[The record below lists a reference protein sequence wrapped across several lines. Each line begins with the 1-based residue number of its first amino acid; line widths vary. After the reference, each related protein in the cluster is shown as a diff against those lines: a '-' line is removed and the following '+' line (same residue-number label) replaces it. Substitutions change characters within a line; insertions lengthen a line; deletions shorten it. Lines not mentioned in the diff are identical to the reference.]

1 MGTLTKYDKASL
13 GHENIRNDT
22 FIERL
27 FLAWV
32 YAVVAKGRK
41 GTITQAELRM
51 PADQAAEAAACRFD
65 AEWEKELVLRGKTG
79 PDMKPSLFR
88 ALRRTFGI
96 EVFIAAAWK
105 ITWSVFV
112 LLGAFYFVRSLVQF
126 VTPISRNGNMYNKST
141 IPHDGI
147 GWILSCA
154 FFLDSVL
161 VGIALQRMGDEC
173 VRAGIKIRAALMAA
187 VYRKTFKIHSVH
199 EENVVSLVA
208 TDCAK
213 LYEGVLHLQNVWT
226 APLEACAIIA
236 LLLYLTNGTYGL
248 PALGVV
254 VFVLPLQ
261 YYLGYRIANFKLE
274 TVEVS
279 DARVQRMHEVLLA
292 IKLVKFY
299 VWEKSFAKQV
309 SDVRAEEISLM
320 SRTSV
325 VKTINLCVVFAVPP
339 LIALV
344 IYATYVFNKGP
355 FDSTFAFTVLS
366 LFNTLRFPLVV
377 LPKALRGSSEAIASL
392 KRLEKYLLLEEFED
406 PPKSK
411 VVEARFENT
420 VLSYPGSKE
429 DFRLQIPTFEV
440 KSGEVV
446 AVVGRVGSG
455 KSSIFQA
462 ILNHMTVESGALHV
476 GGSMAYVPQ
485 TPWVQNLTLK
495 DNIIFGLPFD
505 EEKYKKVIH
514 ACALELDLQILPKG
528 DQTMAG
534 ERGINLS
541 GGQRQRVCLARA
553 AYHDCDLILLDNPLS
568 AVDQHTARHIFD
580 KCIKGIFKD
589 KAVIWITHQLEL
601 LPEVTN
607 ICITDSGKSLYFGPY
622 DPEALNRHL
631 PVDHLLFATVEA
643 GESGVQKPVDAD
655 KDAAHGTTAGDK
667 DAVGSG
673 THSQGDSNGA
683 PHGHS
688 KQPSTLSDG
697 WKHKDRSGT
706 EGRKSFQRSS
716 KAGIR
721 PTDSVSDSLN
731 KLAQEEAAK
740 QEEEAKSHER
750 RSADRRSGS
759 RGLGRVSEE
768 HNPGTLEETPEEIA
782 ALFNGVPRRVSV
794 FQSFKVYVKSGGTLL
809 FFISIGIFML
819 TQTVRILSD
828 TWIRWWAEPDR
839 YDFYPNGTFKNV
851 KNLNPKFHSVQ
862 KASEVYILGYFA
874 FVMFFVI
881 CLLSRDGLFSY
892 WHLHGSTQLHNKLFY
907 RVLRAPLL
915 FFLRTP
921 VGDILNAFAKDQ
933 DTLDE
938 TLPDTLHMSLI
949 YLMILLTSLGIVTAS
964 LYIYAA
970 LTAALFLAFAMM
982 QQLYLPA
989 ATILKRWAG
998 ETASMVFVH
1007 VDESLQG
1014 MEVIKAFDAENYF
1027 VQENIRRI
1035 NVHHLALFNTEQCH
1049 LWLAFWCDFYGA
1061 IMVVAT
1067 CLLSV
1072 AYKKEVGAAAVG
1084 LAISNTIQVLVFFTW
1099 VVRGAADTVS
1109 MWDAVERVATFIT
1122 NVPQENDIAPAP
1134 LPGASNGNLQ
1144 GLPNGNGNAASSS
1157 MVEIKV
1163 ADDGEPPKGW
1173 PTKGDIRFEKV
1184 CLRYY
1189 PGAPLALKYVS
1200 FHIHDGEKIGVVG
1213 RTGSGKTTLLMAL
1226 FRMFELAYGRIIID
1240 GVNIAS
1246 IKLQQVRAGIA
1257 IIPQEPVMFKGT
1269 VRSNLDPFGQLPDSE
1284 LWRALELVHLKEAV
1298 TELGGL
1304 DSVVAEGGS
1313 NFSLGQKQ
1321 LVCMARCVLKPT
1333 RILVLDEAT
1342 AAMDLQTD
1350 ALIQKTIR
1358 KAFTERTTVT
1368 IAHRLDTIIFSD
1380 RILAMAAGQLKEFD
1394 TPTALLQH
1402 STSFFTKL
1410 VEDTGPHASK
1420 MLRRMA
1426 AEGPK
1431 DEE

>member
-1 MGTLTKYDKASL
+1 MVAVLTKYDKAELPEES
-13 GHENIRNDT
+13 IRNDG
-22 FIERL
+22 
-27 FLAWV
+27 FLARMFLTWV
-32 YAVVAKGRK
+32 YAVVARGRR
-41 GTITQAELRM
+41 GTIKPEGLRM
-51 PADQAAEAAACRFD
+51 PQNQAAEVASVRFQAAWQEEF
-65 AEWEKELVLRGKTG
+65 KLRGSKD
-79 PDMKPSLFR
+79 PKNKPSLFR
-88 ALRRTFGI
+88 ALRKAFGMD
-96 EVFIAAAWK
+96 VVVAGAWK
-105 ITWSVFV
+105 LTWSCFV
-112 LLGAFYFVRSLVQF
+112 ILGAFYFVRSLVQF
-126 VTPISRNGNMYNKST
+126 VTPTSRQGNMYNST
-141 IPHDGI
+141 IATRGNDV
-147 GWILSCA
+147 GWILSFM
-154 FFLDSVL
+154 FFADSIL
-161 VGIALQRMGDEC
+161 VGIALQRMADCC
-173 VRAGIKIRAALMAA
+173 VRAGIKIRASLMAA
-187 VYRKTFKIHSVH
+187 VYQKTFHIHSVH

-213 LYEGVLHLQNVWT
+213 LYEGVAHLQNVWT
-226 APLEACAIIA
+226 APLETLAIIA
-236 LLLYLTNGTYGL
+236 LLLSLTEVYGL

-254 VFVLPLQ
+254 FFVLPLQ
-261 YYLGYRIANFKLE
+261 YYLGYRIATYKLE

-309 SDVRAEEISLM
+309 SDVREAEVKLM

-325 VKTINLCVVFAVPP
+325 VKVINLCVVFVVPP

-344 IYATYVFNKGP
+344 IFATYSFNKGP

-377 LPKALRGSSEAIASL
+377 LPKALRGSSEAVAAL
-392 KRLEKYLLLEEFED
+392 KRVEAFLLMEEHDD

-411 VVEARFENT
+411 DVEARFENA

-429 DFRLQIPTFEV
+429 DFRLNIPKFEV
-440 KSGEVV
+440 KPGEVV

-462 ILNHMTVESGALHV
+462 VLNHMHLESGQLAV
-476 GGSMAYVPQ
+476 GGTMAYVPQ
-485 TPWVQNLTLK
+485 TPWVQNLSLRE
-495 DNIIFGLPFD
+495 NITFGLPFD
-505 EEKYKKVIH
+505 EVKYKQVIH

-601 LPEVTN
+601 LPEVAN
-607 ICITDSGKSLYFGPY
+607 ICITDMGRSLYFGPY
-622 DPEALNRHL
+622 NPEALNRHL

-643 GESGVQKPVDAD
+643 GESGVQKPAEGEQ
-655 KDAAHGTTAGDK
+655 KETPETKAAK
-667 DAVGSG
+667 IE
-673 THSQGDSNGA
+673 
-683 PHGHS
+683 
-688 KQPSTLSDG
+688 G
-697 WKHKDRSGT
+697 WKHKEGD
-706 EGRKSFQRSS
+706 GRKSFQRSS

-721 PTDSVSDSLN
+721 PSDSVSDSLN
-731 KLAQEEAAK
+731 KLAQEEAKA
-740 QEEEAKSHER
+740 EEEAKSHEAK
-750 RSADRRSGS
+750 SGERRSGS

-768 HNPGTLEETPEEIA
+768 HQGANPTLEESPEEIA
-782 ALFNGVPRRVSV
+782 ALFNGIPRRLSAGR
-794 FQSFKVYVKSGGTLL
+794 SFYCYVRSGGTIL
-809 FFISIGIFML
+809 FVCSILIFML

-828 TWIRWWAEPDR
+828 TWIRWWAEPDN
-839 YDFYPNGTFKNV
+839 FCWYPLTTIMATGKLMHPLTGTDSCIGKTPVFDT
-851 KNLNPKFHSVQ
+851 SDG
-862 KASEVYILGYFA
+862 AGTAYICGYFA
-874 FVMFFVI
+874 FVMFFLV
-881 CLLSRDGLFSY
+881 CLLSRDSSFCV
-892 WHLHGSTQLHNKLFY
+892 WHLRASVQLHNSMFS

-933 DTLDE
+933 DTVDE

-949 YLMILLTSLGIVTAS
+949 YLMILLTSLGIVTSS
-964 LYIYAA
+964 LYIYAV
-970 LTAALFLAFAMM
+970 LVGALFLAFAMM

-998 ETASMVFVH
+998 DTASMVFVH
-1007 VDESLQG
+1007 VDESLHG

-1027 VQENIRRI
+1027 LQENIRRI
-1035 NVHHLALFNTEQCH
+1035 NSHHLALFNTEQCH
-1049 LWLAFWCDFYGA
+1049 LWLAFWCDLYGA
-1061 IMVVAT
+1061 IMVLST

-1072 AYKKEVGAAAVG
+1072 SYREDVGAAAVG

-1099 VVRGAADTVS
+1099 VVRGTADTVS
-1109 MWDAVERVATFIT
+1109 MWDAVERIATFIT
-1122 NVPQENDIAPAP
+1122 NVPQEADVAPPA
-1134 LPGASNGNLQ
+1134 LPGA
-1144 GLPNGNGNAASSS
+1144 LPPVPSQSQVATSAS
-1157 MVEIKV
+1157 MVEVRVDDGKGV
-1163 ADDGEPPKGW
+1163 APDGEPPASW

-1200 FHIHDGEKIGVVG
+1200 FHIKDGEKIGVVG

-1226 FRMFELAYGRIIID
+1226 FRMFELAYGRIVID
-1240 GVNIAS
+1240 GINIAS
-1246 IKLQQVRAGIA
+1246 VKLQKVRANIA

-1269 VRSNLDPFGQLPDSE
+1269 VRSNLDPFGEDSDAD

-1304 DSVVAEGGS
+1304 DSAVAEGGS

-1321 LVCMARCVLKPT
+1321 LVCMARCVIKKT

-1350 ALIQKTIR
+1350 SLIQKTIR
-1358 KAFTERTTVT
+1358 KAFAERTTVT

-1380 RILAMAAGQLKEFD
+1380 RILAMASGQLKEFD
-1394 TPTALLQH
+1394 SPTTLLQNPA
-1402 STSFFTKL
+1402 SFFTKL

-1431 DEE
+1431 DD

>member
-1 MGTLTKYDKASL
+1 MAEVPRRTALTKYDKAAL
-13 GHENIRNDT
+13 ANENIRNDT

-27 FLAWV
+27 FLTWV

-41 GTITQAELRM
+41 GTIKPEELRM
-51 PADQAAEAAACRFD
+51 PGDQAAEVAVSKFD
-65 AEWEKELVLRGKTG
+65 AAWAEELKLRNSGDAKK
-79 PDMKPSLFR
+79 KPSLVR
-88 ALRRTFGI
+88 ALRRSFG
-96 EVFIAAAWK
+96 VDVLIAAAWK
-105 ITWSVFV
+105 LTWSCFV
-112 LLGAFYFVRSLVQF
+112 LVGAFYFVRSLVQY
-126 VTPISRNGNMYNKST
+126 VTPVSKQGNMYNQTS
-141 IPHDGI
+141 IPGKGL
-147 GWILSCA
+147 GWILSTM
-154 FFLDSVL
+154 FFLDSIL
-161 VGIALQRMGDEC
+161 VGIALQRMGDAC
-173 VRAGIKIRAALMAA
+173 VRVGIKIRASLMTA
-187 VYRKTFKIHSVH
+187 VYRKTFRIHNVH

-213 LYEGVLHLQNVWT
+213 LYEGVAHLQNVWT
-226 APLEACAIIA
+226 APLEAIAIIA

-254 VFVLPLQ
+254 VFILPLQ
-261 YYLGYRIANFKLE
+261 YYLGYRIAKYKLE

-309 SDVRAEEISLM
+309 SDVRVQEIKLM
-320 SRTSV
+320 SRTAV
-325 VKTINLCVVFAVPP
+325 IKTINLCVVFAVPP

-344 IYATYVFNKGP
+344 IFATYVFNQGP

-392 KRLEKYLLLEEFED
+392 QRLERYMLMEEFED
-406 PPKSK
+406 APKSK
-411 VVEARFENT
+411 IVEARFDNT

-429 DFRLQIPTFEV
+429 DFRLNIPTFEV
-440 KSGEVV
+440 KTGEVV

-462 ILNHMTVESGALHV
+462 VLNHMNLESGALHV
-476 GGSMAYVPQ
+476 GGTMAYVPQ
-485 TPWVQNLTLK
+485 TPWVQNLTLR
-495 DNIIFGLPFD
+495 DNITFGLPFD
-505 EEKYKKVIH
+505 EDKYKRVIH

-622 DPEALNRHL
+622 NPEALNKHL

-643 GESGVQKPVDAD
+643 GESGVQKPAEGEK
-655 KDAAHGTTAGDK
+655 KDDEQPEK
-667 DAVGSG
+667 K
-673 THSQGDSNGA
+673 SN
-683 PHGHS
+683 
-688 KQPSTLSDG
+688 TIEG
-697 WKHKDRSGT
+697 WKHKDSD
-706 EGRKSFQRSS
+706 GRKSFQRSS

-721 PTDSVSDSLN
+721 PSDSVQDSLN
-731 KLAQEEAAK
+731 KLAQEEEKHA
-740 QEEEAKSHER
+740 EEAKSHER
-750 RSADRRSGS
+750 RSAEQRKSGQ
-759 RGLGRVSEE
+759 RPLGRVSEE
-768 HNPGTLEETPEEIA
+768 VNPAALDETPEEIA
-782 ALFNGVPRRVSV
+782 ALFNGVPRRVTV
-794 FQSFKVYVKSGGTLL
+794 GQSFMVYVRAGGLLL
-809 FFISIGIFML
+809 FIFTMCVFAF

-828 TWIRWWAEPDR
+828 TWIRWWASPD
-839 YDFYPNGTFKNV
+839 YFGFYPSGSYKNYV
-851 KNLNPKFHSVQ
+851 NPDPKYDTMDE
-862 KASEVYILGYFA
+862 ASTAYILGYFG
-874 FVMFFVI
+874 FVMLFVI
-881 CLLSRDGLFSY
+881 CLLCRDTLFSY
-892 WHLHGSTQLHNKLFY
+892 WHLRGAIKLHNDLFF

-921 VGDILNAFAKDQ
+921 VGDILNAFAKDM
-933 DTLDE
+933 DTIDE
-938 TLPDTLHMSLI
+938 TLPDTLHMSTI
-949 YLMILLTSLGIVTAS
+949 YLMILLTSLGIVTSA

-970 LTAALFLAFAMM
+970 LTGALFLAFGTM
-982 QQLYLPA
+982 QQVYLPA
-989 ATILKRWAG
+989 ATLMKRWAG
-998 ETASMVFVH
+998 ETSSMVFVH
-1007 VDESLQG
+1007 VDESLHG

-1027 VQENIRRI
+1027 IQENIRRI
-1035 NVHHLALFNTEQCH
+1035 NENHLAVFNTEQCH

-1061 IMVVAT
+1061 IMVLAT

-1072 AYKKEVGAAAVG
+1072 AYKEKVGPAAVG

-1109 MWDAVERVATFIT
+1109 MWDAVERIATFVS
-1122 NVPQENDIAPAP
+1122 NVPQENDLAPAP
-1134 LPGASNGNLQ
+1134 LPGAAAPGASAGNLT
-1144 GLPNGNGNAASSS
+1144 GMGEKSKSL
-1157 MVEIKV
+1157 VEIKV
-1163 ADDGEPPKGW
+1163 EGEGLVSADGEPPKDW
-1173 PTKGDIRFEKV
+1173 PTQGDIRFEKV

-1200 FHIHDGEKIGVVG
+1200 FHINDGEKIGVVG

-1226 FRMFELAYGRIIID
+1226 FRMFELAYGRIVID
-1240 GVNIAS
+1240 GINMAH
-1246 IKLQQVRAGIA
+1246 IKLQKVRAGIA

-1269 VRSNLDPFGQLPDSE
+1269 VRSNLDPFGDQPDAE

-1304 DSVVAEGGS
+1304 DSGVSEGGS

-1321 LVCMARCVLKPT
+1321 LVCMARCVLKRT

-1358 KAFTERTTVT
+1358 KAFADRTTVT

-1394 TPTALLQH
+1394 SPITLLK
-1402 STSFFTKL
+1402 SPASFFTKL

>member
-1 MGTLTKYDKASL
+1 MGALTKYDKASL
-13 GHENIRNDT
+13 GNGHIRNDS

-27 FLAWV
+27 FLSWV

-41 GTITQAELRM
+41 GTITQDELRM

-65 AEWEKELVLRGKTG
+65 VAWAKELELRSSGDPKK
-79 PDMKPSLFR
+79 KPSLSR
-88 ALRRTFGI
+88 ALRNSFGT
-96 EVFIAAAWK
+96 EVLVAAAWK

-126 VTPISRNGNMYNKST
+126 VTPIKRNPNLYNQAD
-141 IPHDGI
+141 IPNKGV

-154 FFLDSVL
+154 FFLDSIL

-261 YYLGYRIANFKLE
+261 YYLGYRIASFKLE

-320 SRTSV
+320 SRTAV

-392 KRLEKYLLLEEFED
+392 NRLEKYLLLDEFDD

-411 VVEARFENT
+411 DVEAKFENA

-429 DFRLQIPTFEV
+429 DFRLQIPNFSV

-462 ILNHMTVESGALHV
+462 ILNHMTLESGVLCV

-607 ICITDSGKSLYFGPY
+607 ICITDGGKSLYFGPY

-643 GESGVQKPVDAD
+643 GESGVQKPASANKEDGAHAVTGNGKETAD
-655 KDAAHGTTAGDK
+655 
-667 DAVGSG
+667 S
-673 THSQGDSNGA
+673 
-683 PHGHS
+683 
-688 KQPSTLSDG
+688 
-697 WKHKDRSGT
+697 WKHKEGSGA

-721 PTDSVSDSLN
+721 PSDSVSDSLN

-740 QEEEAKSHER
+740 HEEEAKSHER
-750 RSADRRSGS
+750 RSGERRSGS
-759 RGLGRVSEE
+759 RVLGRVSEE
-768 HNPGTLEETPEEIA
+768 HNAAALEETPEEIA

-794 FQSFKVYVKSGGTLL
+794 AQSFKVYVKAGGTIL
-809 FFISIGIFML
+809 FIFSICVFML

-839 YDFYPNGTFKNV
+839 FGFYPDGTYKAVRNF
-851 KNLNPKFHSVQ
+851 NPKFDSKQ
-862 KASEVYILGYFA
+862 KANEVYILGYFA
-874 FVMFFVI
+874 FVMLFVL
-881 CLLSRDGLFSY
+881 CLLTRDGVFSF
-892 WHLHGSTQLHNKLFY
+892 WHLHGSTRLHNKLFY

-1072 AYKKEVGAAAVG
+1072 AYKEQVGAAAVG

-1109 MWDAVERVATFIT
+1109 MWDAVERVATFIV
-1122 NVPQENDIAPAP
+1122 NVPQENDIAPAA
-1134 LPGASNGNLQ
+1134 LPGASNGNLND
-1144 GLPNGNGNAASSS
+1144 LANGNGNGTTNAS

-1163 ADDGEPPKGW
+1163 MNDGEAPKGW

-1200 FHIHDGEKIGVVG
+1200 FHIRDGEKIGVVG

-1269 VRSNLDPFGQLPDSE
+1269 VRSNLDPFGELPDSE
-1284 LWRALELVHLKEAV
+1284 LWRALELVHLKDAV

-1304 DSVVAEGGS
+1304 DSAVAEGGS

-1358 KAFTERTTVT
+1358 KAFAERTTVT

-1380 RILAMAAGQLKEFD
+1380 RILAMAAGQLKEFE
-1394 TPTALLQH
+1394 TPTTLLQNPA
-1402 STSFFTKL
+1402 SFFTKL

-1431 DEE
+1431 DE

>member
-1 MGTLTKYDKASL
+1 MVALTKYEKARL
-13 GHENIRNDT
+13 ADENVRNDT
-22 FIERL
+22 FVSRL
-27 FLAWV
+27 FLTWV
-32 YAVVAKGRK
+32 YKVVAKGRK
-41 GTITQAELRM
+41 GTITQDELRM
-51 PADQAAEAAACRFD
+51 PSDQAAENATSRFD
-65 AEWEKELVLRGKTG
+65 AAWAEEVKLRGNTDPKE
-79 PDMKPSLFR
+79 KPSLLR
-88 ALRRTFGI
+88 ALRRSFGV
-96 EVFIAAAWK
+96 EVAVAAAWK

-112 LLGAFYFVRSLVQF
+112 LVGAFYFVRSLVEF
-126 VTPISRNGNMYNKST
+126 VTPISRQGNLYNRST
-141 IPHDGI
+141 MPHKGV

-154 FFLDSVL
+154 FFLDSIL
-161 VGIALQRMGDEC
+161 VGIALQRMGDAC

-187 VYRKTFKIHSVH
+187 VYRKTFRIHSVH

-213 LYEGVLHLQNVWT
+213 LYEGVMHLQNVWT
-226 APLEACAIIA
+226 APLEAVAIIA

-261 YYLGYRIANFKLE
+261 YYLGYRIASYKLE

-309 SDVRAEEISLM
+309 SDVRSEEISLM
-320 SRTSV
+320 SRTAV
-325 VKTINLCVVFAVPP
+325 IKTINLCVVFAVPP

-377 LPKALRGSSEAIASL
+377 LPKALRGASEAVASL
-392 KRLEKYLLLEEFED
+392 QRLEKYLLLDEFDD

-411 VVEARFENT
+411 IVEARFDNA
-420 VLSYPGSKE
+420 VLSYPGSKD
-429 DFRLQIPTFEV
+429 DFKLQVPRLEV

-462 ILNHMTVESGALHV
+462 VLNHMSLDSGGLHV

-495 DNIIFGLPFD
+495 DNILFGLPYD
-505 EEKYKKVIH
+505 EEKYKQVIH

-580 KCIKGIFKD
+580 KCIKGIFRD

-607 ICITDSGKSLYFGPY
+607 ICITDSGRSLYFGPY
-622 DPEALNRHL
+622 DPEALNHHL

-643 GESGVQKPVDAD
+643 GESGVQKPAESEK
-655 KDAAHGTTAGDK
+655 KDGAAAPAAG
-667 DAVGSG
+667 GSNAAAG
-673 THSQGDSNGA
+673 LTE
-683 PHGHS
+683 
-688 KQPSTLSDG
+688 G
-697 WKHKDRSGT
+697 WKHKEN

-721 PTDSVSDSLN
+721 PSDSVQESMD
-731 KLAQEEAAK
+731 KLAREEAAK
-740 QEEEAKSHER
+740 EEAEVEAA
-750 RSADRRSGS
+750 RSQDTRRSGS
-759 RGLGRVSEE
+759 RGLGRVSEDA
-768 HNPGTLEETPEEIA
+768 NPNLEETPEEIA
-782 ALFNGVPRRVSV
+782 ALFNGVPRRLSAMA
-794 FQSFKVYVKSGGTLL
+794 SFGVYVKSGGVLL
-809 FFISIGIFML
+809 FVLSIMIFML

-839 YDFYPNGTFKNV
+839 FKFYPSHSYKNQI
-851 KNLNPKFHSVQ
+851 NPHPKFDSMD
-862 KASEVYILGYFA
+862 KASQVYILGYFG
-874 FVMFFVI
+874 FVMFFMV
-881 CLLSRDGLFSY
+881 CLLSRDAGFSY
-892 WHLHGSTQLHNKLFY
+892 WHLRGSTNLHNKLFY

-964 LYIYAA
+964 LHVYAA
-970 LTAALFLAFAMM
+970 LTGALFLAFFMM

-998 ETASMVFVH
+998 DTASMVFVH
-1007 VDESLQG
+1007 VDESLHG

-1027 VQENIRRI
+1027 LQENIRRI

-1049 LWLAFWCDFYGA
+1049 LWLAFWCDLYGA

-1072 AYKKEVGAAAVG
+1072 AYKEKVGPAAVG

-1109 MWDAVERVATFIT
+1109 MWDAVERVATFVT
-1122 NVPQENDIAPAP
+1122 NVPQETDIAPQT
-1134 LPGASNGNLQ
+1134 LPGASTNNISAMNGSSANGNNHHPPAVAERSL
-1144 GLPNGNGNAASSS
+1144 
-1157 MVEIKV
+1157 VEIKV
-1163 ADDGEPPKGW
+1163 DGLERVADPDGEPPKDW
-1173 PTKGDIRFEKV
+1173 PAKGDIRFEKV

-1200 FHIHDGEKIGVVG
+1200 FHIKDGEKVGVVG

-1226 FRMFELAYGRIIID
+1226 FRMFELAYGRIVID
-1240 GVNIAS
+1240 GINLAT
-1246 IKLQQVRAGIA
+1246 IKLQKVRAGIA
-1257 IIPQEPVMFKGT
+1257 IIPQEPVMFKGS
-1269 VRSNLDPFGQLPDSE
+1269 VRSNLDPFGELPDSE

-1298 TELGGL
+1298 SDLGGL
-1304 DSVVAEGGS
+1304 DSPVAEGGS

-1321 LVCMARCVLKPT
+1321 LVCMARCVLKRT

-1358 KAFTERTTVT
+1358 KAFADRTTVT

-1380 RILAMAAGQLKEFD
+1380 RILAMASGQLKEFD
-1394 TPTALLQH
+1394 TPTSLLQNPA
-1402 STSFFTKL
+1402 SFFTKL

-1431 DEE
+1431 DE

>member
-1 MGTLTKYDKASL
+1 MVALTKYDKAKL
-13 GHENIRNDT
+13 GEENIRNDS
-22 FIERL
+22 FVERL
-27 FLAWV
+27 FLTWV
-32 YAVVAKGRK
+32 YRVVTRGRK
-41 GTITQAELRM
+41 GTITQDELRM
-51 PADQAAEAAACRFD
+51 PADQAAEHAVSRFEAAWSEEAKLKGSKD
-65 AEWEKELVLRGKTG
+65 AKAQ
-79 PDMKPSLFR
+79 PSLLR
-88 ALRRTFGI
+88 ALRRSFGAD
-96 EVFIAAAWK
+96 VMVAAAWK

-126 VTPISRNGNMYNKST
+126 VTPVKRQGNLYNRSTMPNNGV
-141 IPHDGI
+141 

-154 FFLDSVL
+154 FFIDSVL
-161 VGIALQRMGDEC
+161 VGIALQRMGDVC
-173 VRAGIKIRAALMAA
+173 VRVGIKIRGALMAA
-187 VYRKTFKIHSVH
+187 VYRKTFRIHSVH

-213 LYEGVLHLQNVWT
+213 LYEGILHLQNVWT
-226 APLEACAIIA
+226 APLEAIAIIA

-261 YYLGYRIANFKLE
+261 YYLGYRIATFKLE

-309 SDVRAEEISLM
+309 SDVREEEISLM
-320 SRTSV
+320 SRTAV
-325 VKTINLCVVFAVPP
+325 IKTINLCVVFAVPP

-344 IYATYVFNKGP
+344 IFATYVFNKGP

-392 KRLEKYLLLEEFED
+392 QRLEKYLLLDEHDD
-406 PPKSK
+406 PPRSK
-411 VVEARFENT
+411 VVEARFDNA

-429 DFRLQIPTFEV
+429 DFRLNIPKFEV

-462 ILNHMTVESGALHV
+462 VLNHMVLESGALHV

-495 DNIIFGLPFD
+495 DNITFGLPFD
-505 EEKYKKVIH
+505 EEKYKQVIH

-601 LPEVTN
+601 LPEVTS
-607 ICITDSGKSLYFGPY
+607 ICITDGGKSLYFGPY
-622 DPEALNRHL
+622 DPESLNRYL

-643 GESGVQKPVDAD
+643 GESGVQKPAAEAEKEKEAAAAAAKEAAAKSSLAD
-655 KDAAHGTTAGDK
+655 D
-667 DAVGSG
+667 
-673 THSQGDSNGA
+673 
-683 PHGHS
+683 
-688 KQPSTLSDG
+688 
-697 WKHKDRSGT
+697 WKHKES

-721 PTDSVSDSLN
+721 PTDSVSDSMN
-731 KLAQEEAAK
+731 KLVQEDAAKREEEEAALR
-740 QEEEAKSHER
+740 SHER
-750 RSADRRSGS
+750 RSAEARRSGQ
-759 RGLGRVSEE
+759 RALGRVSEE
-768 HNPGTLEETPEEIA
+768 AGANPALEETPEEIA
-782 ALFNGVPRRVSV
+782 ALFNGVPRRVTAMGALR
-794 FQSFKVYVKSGGTLL
+794 VYVRAGGTVM
-809 FFISIGIFML
+809 FFCSLAVFAFA
-819 TQTVRILSD
+819 QTVRILSD

-839 YDFYPNGTFKNV
+839 FGFYPNGVIRNKAAVNDPVFDTEK
-851 KNLNPKFHSVQ
+851 
-862 KASEVYILGYFA
+862 KASEAYILGYFG
-874 FVMFFVI
+874 FVMLFVI
-881 CLLSRDGLFSY
+881 CLISRDSSFSW
-892 WHLHGSTQLHNKLFY
+892 WHLRGSTKLHNKLFY

-949 YLMILLTSLGIVTAS
+949 YLMILLTSLGIVTSS

-970 LTAALFLAFAMM
+970 LTGALFLAFAMM

-998 ETASMVFVH
+998 DTASMVFVH
-1007 VDESLQG
+1007 VDESLHG

-1027 VQENIRRI
+1027 LQENIRRI

-1061 IMVVAT
+1061 VMVVAT

-1072 AYKKEVGAAAVG
+1072 AYKDEVGAAAVG

-1109 MWDAVERVATFIT
+1109 MWDAVERVATFVT
-1122 NVPQENDIAPAP
+1122 NVPEENDVAPSL
-1134 LPGASNGNLQ
+1134 LPGASNGSLHNTA
-1144 GLPNGNGNAASSS
+1144 NGNGAVNGKSANGASSS

-1163 ADDGEPPKGW
+1163 EGDKAVSADGEPPKNW
-1173 PTKGDIRFEKV
+1173 PAQGDIRFEKV

-1189 PGAPLALKYVS
+1189 PGAPLALKFVS
-1200 FHIHDGEKIGVVG
+1200 FHIKDGEKIGVVG

-1226 FRMFELAYGRIIID
+1226 FRMFELAYGRIVID
-1240 GVNIAS
+1240 GLNIAQ
-1246 IKLQQVRAGIA
+1246 IKLQKVRAGIA

-1269 VRSNLDPFGQLPDSE
+1269 VRSNLDPFGEAPDAE

-1304 DSVVAEGGS
+1304 DSAVAEGGS

-1350 ALIQKTIR
+1350 SLIQKTIR
-1358 KAFTERTTVT
+1358 KAFSERTTVT

-1380 RILAMAAGQLKEFD
+1380 RILAMASGQLKEFAP
-1394 TPTALLQH
+1394 PTQLLENPA
-1402 STSFFTKL
+1402 SFFTKL

-1431 DEE
+1431 DDS